1 MTRSRSAQRSVPL
14 RAHGQLT
21 QVDGDQTLVTVSAGP
36 HNEAIAMW
44 PATSGRLPFFDLHA
58 DSEWSPTRHYWHV
71 ALVQRV
77 ADHRWVHASIAL
89 VDDTADQLASLYAW
103 LQRDDELRGRV
114 RSVAAEFKPGDM
126 GGVTETLTVALGSG
140 GAVAVLAGT
149 LSAWLSARRTRI
161 SVEITDGDSSRRVE
175 IDSANA
181 SAAARLLREAYETT
195 GGLS

>member
-1 MTRSRSAQRSVPL
+1 MASSGAASSPVRRQAAAARRRRRRPSRPAPTPPAPFPASPHRRSPRSRVVCARSCLRPILLAAEVQTVTRSRSAQRSVPL

-21 QVDGDQTLVTVSAGP
+21 HVDGDQTLVTVSAGP

-44 PATSGRLPFFDLHA
+44 PTTSGRLPFFDLHT

-114 RSVAAEFKPGDM
+114 RVCC
-126 GGVTETLTVALGSG
+126 
-140 GAVAVLAGT
+140 
-149 LSAWLSARRTRI
+149 
-161 SVEITDGDSSRRVE
+161 TDR
-175 IDSANA
+175 
-181 SAAARLLREAYETT
+181 
-195 GGLS
+195 